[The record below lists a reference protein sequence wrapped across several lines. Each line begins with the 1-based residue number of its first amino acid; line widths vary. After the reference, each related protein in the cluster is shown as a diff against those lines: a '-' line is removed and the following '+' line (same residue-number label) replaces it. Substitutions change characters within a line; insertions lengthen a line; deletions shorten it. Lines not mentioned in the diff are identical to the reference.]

1 MGRTGVS
8 EDRWLLGETNLATF
22 WGLTMGGQGR
32 ARIWDDTVMMAV
44 TGTAEPYFNPVV
56 VQRAA
61 ADPARLLEHVVDV
74 YGDVPPLLWLRQKVD
89 PSLATAAKTHGW
101 DVLSGPIHMVL
112 DPIPPAPA
120 PPPELALRALD
131 SSLLRDYD
139 HVISS
144 AFGWPEMMSA
154 SFRGPDLLASEQAH
168 VVVGYVED
176 TPVAAATLVVTGD
189 IAGVYNV
196 GTVYAWR
203 GRGYGEAVT
212 WAVIEEGRRRGC
224 TRSVVQASAL
234 AVPVSANMGY
244 RETGRYLFLTPPRTF
259 AQTA

>member
-1 MGRTGVS
+1 MV
-8 EDRWLLGETNLATF
+8 EDRWLLGERNLATF

-44 TGTAEPYFNPVV
+44 SGTTEPYFNPVV

-61 ADPARLLEHVVDV
+61 ADPPGLLERVIGV
-74 YGDVPPLLWLRQKVD
+74 YGDVPPLLWLRQEID
-89 PSLATAAKTHGW
+89 PSLASAARTQGW

-112 DPIPPAPA
+112 DPIPATLPA
-120 PPPELALRALD
+120 PPPELVLRPLEQ
-131 SSLLRDYD
+131 SLLGDYD

-144 AFGWPEMMSA
+144 AFGWPPMMSA

-168 VVVGYVED
+168 VVVGYVD
-176 TPVAAATLVVTGD
+176 DVPVAAATLVVTGD

-196 GTVYAWR
+196 GTVYASR

-224 TRSVVQASAL
+224 SRSVVQASAL
-234 AVPVSANMGY
+234 GVPVSQHMGY
-244 RETGRYLFLTPPRTF
+244 RETGRYLFLTPPRSLLQS
-259 AQTA
+259 A